1 MRLNND
7 YINELLEFEK
17 IQNGLYI
24 IATPIGN
31 LSDITIRSLKIL
43 SCVDLILCED
53 SKTSKK
59 LTSKYGIRTPLKPF
73 HKFNSTRSIP
83 FLTNKLELGQSM
95 ALICDA
101 GTPLISDP
109 GADLVK
115 CCIKKDIKV
124 FSIPG
129 PSATIG
135 SFVLSNFAE
144 KSFLFRGFF
153 PRQKKDAIKEIDVIK
168 KMDCPII
175 FFESPKRI
183 LKSFTFIQD
192 NYGNCDVTFVRELT
206 KINEEIINTTISK
219 IISTL
224 RKREKIL
231 GEITFILKPLKNM
244 QKEEITKKD
253 ILLLSD
259 KLSKDG
265 LNISEISKTISS
277 DFNLSKRD
285 VYQLLIKNKY

>member
-1 MRLNND
+1 MKLNHN

-17 IQNGLYI
+17 IQSGLYI

-59 LTSKYGIRTPLKPF
+59 LTNKYGIKTPLKPF
-73 HKFNSTRSIP
+73 HKFNSNKSIP
-83 FLTNKLELGQSM
+83 FLTNKLQLGHSM
-95 ALICDA
+95 ALISDA

-115 CCIKKDIKV
+115 SCKDKGVKV

-129 PSATIG
+129 PSATIA
-135 SFVLSNFAE
+135 SFVLSTFAG

-153 PRQKKDAIKEIDVIK
+153 PRQKRDVIKEINVIK
-168 KMDCPII
+168 KMDCPVI

-183 LKSFTFIQD
+183 LKSLTLIQD
-192 NYGNCDVTFVRELT
+192 NYGNCDVTLVRELT
-206 KINEEIINTTISK
+206 KKNEEVINTNVTN
-219 IISTL
+219 IISVL
-224 RKREKIL
+224 RNREKIL
-231 GEITFILKPLKNM
+231 GEITFIINPLRSM
-244 QKEEITKKD
+244 QEKKITKKD
-253 ILLLSD
+253 ILLLSE

-265 LNISEISKTISS
+265 LNISEISKIISS
-277 DFNLSKRD
+277 DFDVSKRD
-285 VYQLLIKNKY
+285 VYQLLIKR